1 MASQK
6 ILIPYNFSDMD
17 QKALDFAIHTFKNQ
31 KDCRVTLLHIYIPLP
46 DIETS
51 TSTVMGRLSS
61 SMHFL
66 TNELKG
72 KEKAIQSTKAYF
84 VGKGFSDAQV
94 DSIFRPRTKHVA
106 DEIIDTATNGNY
118 DVIILSYRPHRIT
131 RAFVQSVHNKVI
143 ASLKDRAVC
152 IVT

>member
-6 ILIPYNFSDMD
+6 ILIPYNFSDID
-17 QKALDFAIHTFKNQ
+17 QKALDFAINTFKS
-31 KDCRVTLLHIYIPLP
+31 REESRITLLHIYIPLP
-46 DIETS
+46 NIETD

-72 KEKAIQSTKAYF
+72 KEKAIQSTKSYL
-84 VGKGFSDAQV
+84 VEKGFSDAQV
-94 DSIFRPRTKHVA
+94 DFIFRPRTKNVA
-106 DEIIDTATNGNY
+106 DEIIDTANNGNY
-118 DVIILSYRPHRIT
+118 DVVILSYRPHRIT

>member
-6 ILIPYNFSDMD
+6 ILIPCSFSDMD
-17 QKALDFAIHTFKNQ
+17 QKALDFAINTFKN
-31 KDCRVTLLHIYIPLP
+31 KEDHRITLMHIYIPLP

-61 SMHFL
+61 SMRFL

-72 KEKAIQSTKAYF
+72 KEKAIQSIKAHL
-84 VGKGFSDAQV
+84 VNKGFSDEQV
-94 DSIFRPRTKHVA
+94 DFIFRPRTKQVA

-118 DVIILSYRPHRIT
+118 QVIILSYRPHRIT

>member
-1 MASQK
+1 MAGQK

-17 QKALDFAIHTFKNQ
+17 QKALDFAINTFKSQ
-31 KDCRVTLLHIYIPLP
+31 KDNRITLLHIYIPLP
-46 DIETS
+46 DIETD

-66 TNELKG
+66 TSELKG

-84 VGKGFSDAQV
+84 VEKGFSEAQV
-94 DSIFRPRTKHVA
+94 DFIFRPRTKHVA
-106 DEIIDTATNGNY
+106 DEIIETATNGDY
-118 DVIILSYRPHRIT
+118 QVILLSYRPHRIT

-143 ASLKDRAVC
+143 ASLKNRAVC

>member
-17 QKALDFAIHTFKNQ
+17 QKALDFAINTFKSRQ
-31 KDCRVTLLHIYIPLP
+31 ESRVTLLHIYIPLP
-46 DIETS
+46 NIETN

-72 KEKAIQSTKAYF
+72 KEKAIQSTKSYL
-84 VGKGFSDAQV
+84 VEKGFSDAQV
-94 DSIFRPRTKHVA
+94 DFIFRPRTKHVA